1 MPLSSLLGVGG
12 GKEAVL
18 EGPILLGRLVFNMEL
33 ARLREHALNARGR
46 SRATKT
52 SLIST
57 SRCRSRKTLTWMCW
71 PGGKVRINQKD
82 GLPILAK
89 MAHQFLGRPASSAAA
104 EWLPIGC
111 ADHQWRRDA
120 QCWKLVVGEH
130 WQRLQRE
137 EAWRRA
143 QPTAA
148 KRDLACSIAR
158 CARVPVQYCTTVPVS
173 GYLTIRNIR
182 RLFYGIWIY
191 PDHPPQLS
199 VSTRWQISHYP
210 VNPDGA

>member
-1 MPLSSLLGVGG
+1 MGYTIRRILALRYKFRCLQPLLDVGG

-18 EGPILLGRLVFNMEL
+18 EGPILLGRLVFDMEL

-71 PGGKVRINQKD
+71 PGGKLRIIKRT
-82 GLPILAK
+82 AC
-89 MAHQFLGRPASSAAA
+89 QFLPRWHTSSLAARPRLRQPNGSRSVQ
-104 EWLPIGC
+104 C

-148 KRDLACSIAR
+148 KRDIACSIADR
-158 CARVPVQYCTTVPVS
+158 AVRTCTGTVL
-173 GYLTIRNIR
+173 YR
-182 RLFYGIWIY
+182 Y
-191 PDHPPQLS
+191 PD
-199 VSTRWQISHYP
+199 I
-210 VNPDGA
+210 